1 MHSLLVWIVAVAA
14 APENVAANVNGEV
27 IRLDEV
33 DAVLRRRPPVST
45 PLTTEQVRRLRHAVI
60 EGLIDDMLL
69 KQFLRQNGPKVES
82 ADVDRLMG
90 GLAAAQRKRG
100 KSLADYFREVGRTE
114 AEVRESWATM
124 LQFQR
129 YADLKA
135 TDAELK
141 QYFEAN
147 RDFFDNATV
156 SASHIV
162 VRVPGNAPAGER
174 QAARQT
180 LMSVR
185 NDIVA
190 GKIGFAEA
198 AMKHSVC
205 PSARTGGNLG
215 SLTRKNSSQD
225 EPFLRTAF
233 SLKVGDLSEPV
244 DTDTGVHLIRVSAKS
259 PGSPV
264 NYDRIADLVKECFA
278 EELRQQILVDLR
290 KAGTI
295 QVVLP

>member
-1 MHSLLVWIVAVAA
+1 MPTLLVWIVAVAA

-27 IRLDEV
+27 IRIDEV

-45 PLTTEQVRRLRHAVI
+45 PLTAEQVRRLRRAVLD
-60 EGLIDDMLL
+60 GLVDDLLL
-69 KQFLRQNGPKVES
+69 KQFLRLNGPKVEP

-114 AEVRESWATM
+114 AEVREAWATM

-129 YADLKA
+129 YADAKA

-147 RDFFDNATV
+147 RDFFDRATV
-156 SASHIV
+156 TVSHIV
-162 VRVPGNAPAGER
+162 LRVPADAPAGER

-180 LMSVR
+180 LLALR

-190 GKIGFAEA
+190 GRVGFADA
-198 AMKHSVC
+198 ALRHSVC
-205 PSARTGGNLG
+205 PSARSGGKL
-215 SLTRKNSSQD
+215 SPLTRKDPSQD
-225 EPFLRTAF
+225 EPFLRAAF
-233 SLKVGDLSEPV
+233 ALKVGDLSEPV
-244 DTDTGVHLIRVSAKS
+244 DTDVGVHLIRVSAKS
-259 PGSPV
+259 PGTPASF
-264 NYDRIADLVKECFA
+264 DRIADLVKECFA
-278 EELRQQILVDLR
+278 EDLRQQILADLR

-295 QVVLP
+295 QVMLP